1 MRKKDFV
8 AVVAAAIV
16 LLVAGGIL
24 FGLTDIHSV
33 PLDEISLER
42 KHRDDV
48 VVIWEDEELWV
59 PKGCRVSYFGNRE
72 PSVSVNGFN
81 QVIGVQFPS
90 NQ

>member
-8 AVVAAAIV
+8 GVVAATIV
-16 LLVAGGIL
+16 LLGAGGIL

-33 PLDEISLER
+33 PLDEITLQR
-42 KHRDDV
+42 KHRDDARIV
-48 VVIWEDEELWV
+48 WKGEEIWV
-59 PKGCRVSYFGNRE
+59 PEGCRVSYFGNRE

-81 QVIGVQFPS
+81 QVIGVQFPG